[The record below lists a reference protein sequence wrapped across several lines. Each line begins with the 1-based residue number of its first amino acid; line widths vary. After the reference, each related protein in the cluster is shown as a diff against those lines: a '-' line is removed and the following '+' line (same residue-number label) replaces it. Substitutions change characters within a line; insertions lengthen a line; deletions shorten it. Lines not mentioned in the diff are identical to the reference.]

1 MSINTRQS
9 ERNRLAAH
17 LAASVSYLWL
27 KTLLAVMFGM
37 MLGAGMIATPRLRPA
52 ADGAAAAAARAVG
65 LNSTRTR
72 VTV

>member
-37 MLGAGMIATPRLRPA
+37 MLGAGMIATPRLGLPRMVRPPP
-52 ADGAAAAAARAVG
+52 
-65 LNSTRTR
+65 LR
-72 VTV
+72 VPSV